1 MTAAERDLYRDA
13 ICQYCNKLGH
23 IAKICWWIPKKT
35 NQDNELP
42 QALAALTLDNSI
54 VDTEWTSDTGA
65 SNHMTGQ

>member
-13 ICQYCNKLGH
+13 ICQYCNKPGH

-54 VDTEWTSDTGA
+54 VDTEWTSDTRA